1 MMFACNIDSFL
12 ENELVKIRDYF
23 YKMMANFPN
32 ASFKKMLEE
41 RKEWLPPVYISDE
54 VIVIPKAN
62 GPFDKQLGKS
72 LKKGYSVFIYHKAVK
87 EYCRT
92 FHLDNEYECVL
103 SMVLAHEFFHSLHRI
118 WDERAFLQ
126 DASPRTGISME
137 RKHQLTE
144 SLADYFAFSWL
155 ESNADGDYAK
165 VAQHRKSLWQEYTFA
180 NWPYSA
186 ALVFVNNPN
195 KFFEILELL
204 KLKPAMANSSFY
216 YRSSENS

>member
-1 MMFACNIDSFL
+1 MMFTFNIDSFL
-12 ENELVKIRDYF
+12 ENELVQIREFF
-23 YKMMANFPN
+23 YDFMAGFTDK
-32 ASFKKMLEE
+32 SFCKMLGE

-54 VIVIPKAN
+54 VIVIPKGN

-72 LKKGYSVFIYHKAVK
+72 IKKGYSVFIYHEAVK
-87 EYCRT
+87 EYCCK
-92 FHLDNEYECVL
+92 FHLENEYESVL

-144 SLADYFAFSWL
+144 SLADYFAYSWL
-155 ESNADGDYAK
+155 ESNADGDYTM
-165 VAQHRKSLWQEYTFA
+165 VAQHRKSLWQEYTPA

-186 ALVFVNNPN
+186 AMVYLNDHK

-204 KLKPAMANSSFY
+204 KANPSAAYRKLSS
-216 YRSSENS
+216 

>member
-1 MMFACNIDSFL
+1 MMFTCNIDSFL

-23 YKMMANFPN
+23 YKLMETFPN
-32 ASFKKMLEE
+32 DSFEKMLEQ

-72 LKKGYSVFIYHKAVK
+72 IKKGYSVFIYYEAVK
-87 EYCRT
+87 EYCCT
-92 FHLDNEYECVL
+92 FHLENEYKCVL
-103 SMVLAHEFFHSLHRI
+103 SMVLAHEFFHSVHRI
-118 WDERAFLQ
+118 WDEKAFLQ

-144 SLADYFAFSWL
+144 SLADYFAYSWMKSHADKSYIAVAKHRKDLWL
-155 ESNADGDYAK
+155 E
-165 VAQHRKSLWQEYTFA
+165 YTPA

-186 ALVFVNNPN
+186 AMVYLNDHK

-204 KLKPAMANSSFY
+204 KSNPATA
-216 YRSSENS
+216 YRKLIS

>member
-1 MMFACNIDSFL
+1 MMFTCNIDSFL
-12 ENELVKIRDYF
+12 KNELVKIRGYF
-23 YKMMANFPN
+23 YKLMANFPN
-32 ASFKKMLEE
+32 DSFEKMLEQ

-72 LKKGYSVFIYHKAVK
+72 IKKGYSVFIYYEAVK
-87 EYCRT
+87 EYCCT
-92 FHLDNEYECVL
+92 FHLENEYKCVL
-103 SMVLAHEFFHSLHRI
+103 SMVLAHEFFHSVHRI
-118 WDERAFLQ
+118 WDEKAFLQ

-144 SLADYFAFSWL
+144 SLADYFAYSWMKSHADKSYIAVAKHRKDLWL
-155 ESNADGDYAK
+155 E
-165 VAQHRKSLWQEYTFA
+165 YTPT

-186 ALVFVNNPN
+186 AMVYLNDHK

-204 KLKPAMANSSFY
+204 KSNPATA
-216 YRSSENS
+216 YRKLIS

>member
-1 MMFACNIDSFL
+1 MFTCNIDSFL
-12 ENELVKIRDYF
+12 ENELVQIREFF
-23 YKMMANFPN
+23 YDFMAGFTDK
-32 ASFKKMLEE
+32 SFCKMLGE

-54 VIVIPKAN
+54 VIVIPKGN

-72 LKKGYSVFIYHKAVK
+72 IKKGYSVFIYHEAVK
-87 EYCRT
+87 EYCCT
-92 FHLDNEYECVL
+92 FHLENEYESVL

-126 DASPRTGISME
+126 DASPRTGLSME

-144 SLADYFAFSWL
+144 SLADYFAYSWL
-155 ESNADGDYAK
+155 ESNADGDYAN
-165 VAQHRKSLWQEYTFA
+165 VAQHRKSLWQEYTPA

-186 ALVFVNNPN
+186 ALVFVNNPK

-204 KLKPAMANSSFY
+204 KSNPAMAYKKSGIAKVY
-216 YRSSENS
+216 

>member
-1 MMFACNIDSFL
+1 MMFTCNIDSFL
-12 ENELVKIRDYF
+12 ENELVQIREFF
-23 YKMMANFPN
+23 YDFMAGFTDK
-32 ASFKKMLEE
+32 SFCKMLGE

-54 VIVIPKAN
+54 VIVIPEGN

-72 LKKGYSVFIYHKAVK
+72 IKKGYSVFIYHEAVK
-87 EYCRT
+87 EYCCQ
-92 FHLDNEYECVL
+92 FHLENEYESAL

-144 SLADYFAFSWL
+144 SVADYFAYSWL
-155 ESNADGDYAK
+155 ESNADGDYAN
-165 VAQHRKSLWQEYTFA
+165 VAQHRKSLWQEYTPA

-186 ALVFVNNPN
+186 ALVFVNNPK

-204 KLKPAMANSSFY
+204 KANPSTAYRKLSS
-216 YRSSENS
+216 